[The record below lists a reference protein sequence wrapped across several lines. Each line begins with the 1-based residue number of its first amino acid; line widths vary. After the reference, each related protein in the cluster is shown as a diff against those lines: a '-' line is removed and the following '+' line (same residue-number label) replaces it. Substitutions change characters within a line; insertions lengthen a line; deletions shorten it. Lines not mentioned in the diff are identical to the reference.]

1 MATTGGTQSR
11 LDSVEWSNQ
20 NSGSRHYPEG
30 QSMTSIPPPLDS
42 AGGSSN
48 AASPTR
54 RPTSDEWPIGAMIGD
69 LRAGY
74 ARGVEAGW
82 DRQSVMAELFS
93 QVQVPRRI
101 GRFEITEPK
110 PIGSGGMGKVF
121 EGYDA
126 RLHRRVAI
134 KLLECS
140 CGLGE
145 ERFAREARALARL
158 SHPNIVQVHEV
169 GQHEEAMFI
178 AMEYVEGQTLR
189 EWAAEGRSWAEVLR
203 TYIEAGSGLA
213 AAHAA
218 GMVHRDF
225 KPDNAMVGV
234 DGRVRVLDFGLVR
247 STPTS
252 AEGDVTSRG
261 GASERVEGRGRAVE
275 SLTATGSVLGTV
287 PYMAPEQHQG
297 REVTP
302 ASDQYAFCVSVY
314 EALYGT
320 RPFGG
325 ETRFAVYDAIVQRS
339 WQRPTREIRVPR
351 RSIAAIRRGLAVEP
365 EHRWPSMD
373 ALLAELQAAF
383 RIKRLRL
390 LGAGALLGALPAV
403 GALWVGAE
411 GEDAPCASFEER
423 AGGVLPS
430 VWDSERKTA
439 IAEAF
444 DSSGVPFAESSWSAV
459 EAGIG
464 RWVQRLARQ
473 RLDVCEAHHLR
484 HEQSAEAMDLRMACL
499 DRQQA
504 ELQAMV
510 EVLASAEAEV
520 VLRAPEA
527 ILELPRVEDCVDV
540 ERLRERVSGPD
551 ELVAAEVHE
560 ARESIDRAR
569 AMLWAGRYREGL
581 AVARQALGRAERAR
595 YRPAASEAR
604 LVLGQL
610 EIGAG
615 AIAEGVVT
623 LERSARD
630 ALRDRYD
637 EVAAEAWARLAR
649 YASGMH
655 ALEAGRRW
663 LLDAEVLYERLGRG
677 DEDEVVIGLKW
688 SEANLA
694 RQQGELSDAEHGLD
708 IVVEAHRRRLAG
720 DEGDPR
726 AVLMLALAIDDLA
739 NVVHER
745 GRYEEAVAL
754 HAEGLALHR
763 AVLGEHHPRT
773 GRSEYSLAAALRD
786 AGRPQDAL
794 RHFDRALVA
803 LGPEPSVDAG
813 RTHRAIAGVHHDQGR
828 LDEAT
833 EHTRRAQQ
841 ILAAVLPPDDPE
853 QAGVWDALG
862 VLAHGRGQL
871 EESVAAYRQA
881 LSILERVYGPGHAQL
896 GQTSSNLGE
905 SLVALGR
912 FEEALPLF
920 DLADRLLVRD
930 RGHDD
935 PDRLYPLKGRGL
947 ALLGLGRQE
956 PAAEA
961 LGDARELCPPTTP
974 TECGEIALGL
984 SLAVARRDR
993 DQARE
998 LAAEARR
1005 LLSDEAGRARM
1016 SVLLSALGDAAEVFD
1031 ELR

>member
-754 HAEGLALHR
+754 HAEGSLSIVPCWVSTTRGREGASTVWR
-763 AVLGEHHPRT
+763 QPCETRDDRRMPYDTSTVRWWPWVLSPPSTPDAPIVPSPGCT
-773 GRSEYSLAAALRD
+773 TIRD
-786 AGRPQDAL
+786 AWTRPPSIPGEPSRSSRPCCRRMIPSKPECGTPWGCWLMVEASSRSRSRPTGKRCRSWSGSMDRGTPSSDRRAPTSARAWWLSAASRRPCRCSTWRTACSCAIGGTTIRIDSTLSRGEGSRCWGLVVRSL
-794 RHFDRALVA
+794 RRRPWVMPESCVRPPRPPSAERSRWGSHLPWLVA
-803 LGPEPSVDAG
+803 IAIK
-813 RTHRAIAGVHHDQGR
+813 RANWRRR
-828 LDEAT
+828 LVGCSR
-833 EHTRRAQQ
+833 TRRA
-841 ILAAVLPPDDPE
+841 E
-853 QAGVWDALG
+853 LG
-862 VLAHGRGQL
+862 
-871 EESVAAYRQA
+871 
-881 LSILERVYGPGHAQL
+881 
-896 GQTSSNLGE
+896 
-905 SLVALGR
+905 
-912 FEEALPLF
+912 
-920 DLADRLLVRD
+920 
-930 RGHDD
+930 
-935 PDRLYPLKGRGL
+935 
-947 ALLGLGRQE
+947 
-956 PAAEA
+956 
-961 LGDARELCPPTTP
+961 
-974 TECGEIALGL
+974 
-984 SLAVARRDR
+984 
-993 DQARE
+993 
-998 LAAEARR
+998 
-1005 LLSDEAGRARM
+1005 
-1016 SVLLSALGDAAEVFD
+1016 
-1031 ELR
+1031 